1 MPLHEL
7 TAVVGRNSSGKSSL
21 LQAVR
26 MASAALELALTSPT
40 TVSVKGGSIVVCT
53 GMVVS
58 DPSRLCALSDWQ
70 QLFTHE
76 IAPGKTSLAID
87 LVFDPTDAIRKLS
100 VKLLS
105 GRNAQLF
112 LDVVVQSP
120 TIAAKANGF
129 PAKSKRRTQILRDE
143 LLRERPIALFVPA
156 FYGVT
161 PREEHRSLPL
171 VNRSL
176 GSGDQSHIVRNLVA
190 RLDGSTLNRLNGML
204 GRTLG
209 AQLLT
214 RTAQSDAENTETLSV
229 TFKDTNGELELSAA
243 GTGLVALVALFATL
257 ESVRA
262 QKLARSTDMVPIVLL
277 DEPEA
282 HLHPRLQGSVGE
294 ELADLARDFGFQL
307 VLATHSIEM
316 INRLGRARAT
326 LLSVDRAQNTVVELS
341 DESATV
347 QALEDF
353 ADLEPFTALNMLASR
368 RILFHEGPSDY
379 LYLDACARLYFRS
392 DDARMAEWNRYVP
405 CSLDGSGNAGAAAAL
420 KLALSS
426 KLFPKLKG
434 DPVRAAL
441 VLDRDYTR
449 VPKLA
454 LRAQE
459 AGANRTG
466 VELIECVW
474 SRHSIESL
482 FLDAPVLAG
491 WLATASGIWGTPGT
505 WGDGG
510 TWGADEGDLAHALVK
525 AIARVDT
532 NKDLEDRAVDGRT
545 EFHRR
550 PEKDH
555 RMLDAKT
562 AVKRARE
569 EVRAAPET
577 FHHGRDRSKRILSEL
592 RSLLLPD
599 EKRKLRGSLLDLV
612 TKADSNKLGDAQ
624 VLVPADIRKLLDLLV
639 PRAHGLGHAL
649 PSVKPASQTVS
660 SIGLR

>member
-1 MPLHEL
+1 MLRSLEIEGFRGFRKVTVPLHAL

-40 TVSVKGGSIVVCT
+40 TVSVKGAGIVVCT

-105 GRNAQLF
+105 GRNAQLL

-129 PAKSKRRTQILRDE
+129 PAKSKRRTKILRDE

-420 KLALSS
+420 RLALSS

-449 VPKLA
+449 TPKVA
-454 LRAQE
+454 LRAE
-459 AGANRTG
+459 AGGAIG
-466 VELIECVW
+466 VVECVW

-482 FLDAPVLAG
+482 FLDAPILAG
-491 WLATASGIWGTPGT
+491 WLATAS
-505 WGDGG
+505 
-510 TWGADEGDLAHALVK
+510 GADEGDLAHALVK

-532 NKDLEDRAVDGRT
+532 DKDLEDRAVDGRT
-545 EFHRR
+545 DFHRR
-550 PEKDH
+550 PEQDH

-639 PRAHGLGHAL
+639 PRAHGLGHPL
-649 PSVKPASQTVS
+649 PSAKPASQTVS